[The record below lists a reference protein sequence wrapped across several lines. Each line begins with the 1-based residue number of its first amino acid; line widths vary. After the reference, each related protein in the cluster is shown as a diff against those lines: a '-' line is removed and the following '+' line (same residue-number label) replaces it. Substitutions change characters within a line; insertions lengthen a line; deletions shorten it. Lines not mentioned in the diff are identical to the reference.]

1 MEVLLE
7 FLGASENLAFAVSL
21 ALMLLIG
28 AVEAVG
34 LSAGMIGHEI
44 DLDGDGD
51 WLGWLGVGRLPLL
64 MLLCVLLACFGMIG
78 LIGQQV
84 AFNLTGALLPAWIAA
99 PAAGVAA
106 LPVTGLLARGLA
118 RVLPQDETT
127 AIDISELVGLSATIV
142 VGRATQGSPAKARVR
157 DYHGQTH
164 YVMAEPDN
172 HGQALSEGE
181 EILLVR
187 REGNVFRAIATGR
200 PSPLQLD
207 I

>member
-1 MEVLLE
+1 MLE
-7 FLGASENLAFAVSL
+7 FLGAGENLAFAVAL

-51 WLGWLGVGRLPLL
+51 WLGWLGIGRIPLL
-64 MLLCVLLACFGMIG
+64 MLLCVLLACFGLIG

-84 AFNLTGALLPAWIAA
+84 ALNLTGALLPGWIAA

-106 LPVTGLLARGLA
+106 LPATGILARGLG
-118 RVLPQDETT
+118 RILPRDETT
-127 AIDISELVGLSATIV
+127 AIDPGELVGLGATIV
-142 VGRATQGSPAKARVR
+142 VGRASPGSPAKARVR
-157 DYHGQTH
+157 DHHGQTH

-172 HGQALSEGE
+172 HGQVFGEGE

-200 PSPLQLD
+200 PSSLQLEG
-207 I
+207 